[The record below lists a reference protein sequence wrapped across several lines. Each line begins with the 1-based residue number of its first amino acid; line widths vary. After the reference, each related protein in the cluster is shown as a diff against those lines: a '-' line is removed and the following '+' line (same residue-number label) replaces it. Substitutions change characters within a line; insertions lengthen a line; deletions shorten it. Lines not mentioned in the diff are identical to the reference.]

1 VIFVTIYLFVLVPT
15 KRLVMMIRN
24 RKGMFLCSGCMLLP
38 VLTSS
43 VCNCSPEL
51 SSDDDD
57 SDEPLSVKEA
67 TQPLKKE
74 NKRLSDELQTLKAK
88 LQVLLI
94 VLIVSNPFNF

>member
-1 VIFVTIYLFVLVPT
+1 
-15 KRLVMMIRN
+15 
-24 RKGMFLCSGCMLLP
+24 MLLP

-74 NKRLSDELQTLKAK
+74 NKRLFDELETLKAQLK
-88 LQVLLI
+88 VLLF
-94 VLIVSNPFNF
+94 VLIVSNPLGNQKESSGTDKLKEDLWGQKGTNQEAVNQETH